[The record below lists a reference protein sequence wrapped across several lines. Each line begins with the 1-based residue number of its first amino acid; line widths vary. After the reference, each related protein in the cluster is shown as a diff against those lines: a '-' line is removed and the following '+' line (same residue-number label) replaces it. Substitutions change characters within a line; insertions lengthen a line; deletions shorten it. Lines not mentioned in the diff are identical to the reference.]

1 MSQARW
7 QQSREISTR
16 LIITGNLILTSPA
29 HLGNGDRG
37 SSVDLPLL
45 LDTVEGRPLL
55 QGSSLAGALR
65 NYLRAYEQGLRQAE
79 KRGHLAELL
88 FGGVKGDPQGDQSP
102 LIIDDALGERTT
114 PEIRDGVRHDALG
127 EPTTPGSRD
136 PCGHG
141 DRERVRDDALVELT
155 TPEIRDGVRI
165 DGRTRTALP
174 NFKYDLELLPPG
186 TCFPLRFE
194 LLLPANPDQATALRD
209 ALTLVLQGLQRG
221 EIFLG
226 ARKSRGYG
234 RCTVEEWKMV
244 SYDLHQCQELL
255 AWLSSDYPC
264 WGFRAK
270 ELSPTTLD
278 APVSRADQRKIF
290 RIEATLN
297 LATAMLIRSEEP
309 LGGGDQQPDVIQLR
323 NGLGQPVVSGTSLAG
338 VLRARAVR
346 VLQTLGVE
354 KHQEFLD
361 DLFGYDMHGRSG
373 QPSASRLI
381 VDEARIDQGATLV
394 QNRVSIDRFTGGALD
409 TALFSEAPQVGGEVK
424 LTLSIHNPKD
434 ADKGLLLLLLKDLW
448 TRDLAIGGTSSIGRG
463 RLEGCQATICDGAQT
478 WTLKTQDNRLVRPDL
493 ETRTILEGYVAALR
507 SAEGVGSGT

>member
-1 MSQARW
+1 MNQARW

-65 NYLRAYEQGLRQAE
+65 NYLCAYEQGLRQAE

-102 LIIDDALGERTT
+102 LIIDDALG
-114 PEIRDGVRHDALG
+114 
-127 EPTTPGSRD
+127 
-136 PCGHG
+136 
-141 DRERVRDDALVELT
+141 ELT

-194 LLLPANPDQATALRD
+194 LLLPANLDQATALRD
-209 ALTLVLQGLQRG
+209 ALTLALQGLQRG

-234 RCTVEEWKMV
+234 RCTVEGWKMV

-290 RIEATLN
+290 RIEATLS

-346 VLQTLGVE
+346 ILQTLGVE

-381 VDEARIDQGATLV
+381 VDEARIDQGVTLV

-463 RLEGCQATICDGAQT
+463 RLEGRQATICDGAQT
-478 WTLKTQDNRLVRPDL
+478 WTLTTQDNRLVRPNL

-507 SAEGVGSGT
+507 SVKGVGSGT